1 MLVYVKDSYAL
12 PTEIEDGRYIGFGA
26 YPVEI
31 SIADT
36 LLGGAEFRFC

>member
-1 MLVYVKDSYAL
+1 MLGYVKDSYAL
-12 PTEIEDGRYIGFGA
+12 PTKVGDGRHIGFGA
-26 YPVEI
+26 YPVDV